1 MLHFCELEI
10 SVMNWRH
17 RTERKFESFSDLIF
31 THSKKTI
38 LAILLLVA
46 AFGTQLPNLTMDTST
61 EGFLHK
67 TDSMRVAYDEFRDQF
82 GRDEKL
88 LIAIKTENVFD
99 LNFLKKLEK
108 LHKKLEAELPYIT
121 DVNSLINARNT
132 YGDEESL
139 IVEDLFE
146 VLPDSQQQIEPQKQR
161 ALNNPLL
168 ENLLF
173 SEDQTFTTIVI
184 DTQTYSSFDADGKL
198 IVEQE
203 EDEFADE
210 PINIAPA
217 AKLYLSD
224 AENTVIVQKTQTIVK
239 EFEAD
244 NFEIYLTGS
253 AVIAGT
259 LKQSMMADTKSF
271 ITKMIVMIVIVL
283 ALLFKRV
290 SGVLLPLISVAFTI
304 AVTLSMMAITN
315 TPFTI
320 VTQIMPSFLLAVI
333 TGGAIHL
340 LAIFYKDL
348 SKTQDRKASLR
359 YAMGHSGLAIVMTSL
374 TTAAGLWSF
383 SFSDL
388 SPVADLGIFASSG
401 VLIGLLFNLV
411 LLPALIASMKIRPH
425 TAKEDA
431 QEHTQMDKML
441 LSISRISTGYP
452 KAIIAISGLMIVVA
466 IAFASQLRFSH
477 YPLVWFPEDHAS
489 RVATEVVDDKLKGS
503 ITLEIVID
511 TGKENG
517 LYDPAML
524 NKIQTATDYLN
535 TIQTD
540 TYFVGKTLSLVDVLK
555 ETNRALNENQA
566 AFYSIP
572 QDKDLIAQELFLF
585 ENSGSDDLEDFV
597 DASFSK
603 ARITVKAPYIDA
615 LEYNGFITQVQQQL
629 DQEFKGVATVQLTG
643 ITTLLSVIMEKSI
656 HSSAVSYVIAFG
668 LISIMMVVLVG
679 NVKIGLISMI
689 PNMLPILFLSTIM
702 VIFDMPLDMFTM
714 LIGAIALGLA
724 VDDTVHFMHNFRR
737 YELEYNDVDKAVRLT
752 LMGTGRAI
760 TVTSI
765 VLSVGFLVLLFASMS
780 SMFNFGILT
789 ASAIF
794 IALLADFFLV
804 PAIMKLMIHNKGDL

>member
-1 MLHFCELEI
+1 
-10 SVMNWRH
+10 MNWRH
-17 RTERKFESFSDLIF
+17 RTERKFERFSDLLF

-38 LAILLLVA
+38 FAVLLLVTG
-46 AFGTQLPNLTMDTST
+46 FGSQLSTLTMDTST

-88 LIAIKTENVFD
+88 LVAIKTENVFD
-99 LNFLKKLEK
+99 LDFLKKLEK

-132 YGDEESL
+132 YGDEKSL

-146 VLPDSQQQIEPQKQR
+146 VLPSSQQQIEPQKQR

-168 ENLLF
+168 QNLLF
-173 SEDQTFTTIVI
+173 SEDQKFAALVI

-198 IVEQE
+198 LVEQE

-210 PINIAPA
+210 LVISAPTDQI
-217 AKLYLSD
+217 YLSD
-224 AENTVIVQKTQTIVK
+224 AENTVIVNKAQQIIK
-239 EFEAD
+239 EFAAD
-244 NFEIYLTGS
+244 DFEIYLTGS

-259 LKQSMMADTKSF
+259 LKQSMMEDTKSF

-283 ALLFKRV
+283 GLLFKRV
-290 SGVLLPLISVAFTI
+290 SGVLLPLVSVAFTI
-304 AVTLSMMAITN
+304 TVTLSLMAITGV
-315 TPFTI
+315 PFTI

-348 SKTQDRKASLR
+348 SKTQDRKTSLR

-383 SFSDL
+383 SFSEL
-388 SPVADLGIFASSG
+388 SPVADLGVFASSG

-411 LLPALIASMKIRPH
+411 LLPALIASMKIKPH

-452 KAIIAISGLMIVVA
+452 KAIIAVSTLMIVVA

-477 YPLVWFPEDHAS
+477 YPLIWFPEDHAS

-503 ITLEIVID
+503 ITMEIVID
-511 TGKENG
+511 TGRENG
-517 LYDPAML
+517 LYEPAVL
-524 NKIQTATDYLN
+524 NKIEQATDYLN
-535 TIQTD
+535 SVQTQD
-540 TYFVGKTLSLVDVLK
+540 FYVGKTLSLVDVLK
-555 ETNRALNENQA
+555 ETNRALNENKSE
-566 AFYSIP
+566 YYVVP
-572 QDKDLIAQELFLF
+572 QDKNLVAQELFLF

-603 ARITVKAPYIDA
+603 ARITVKLPYVES
-615 LEYNGFITQVQQQL
+615 LGYNKFLTEWQTYFNQQF
-629 DQEFKGVATVQLTG
+629 DGVADVRFTG
-643 ITTLLSVIMEKSI
+643 ISVLLSTIMEKAI

-668 LISIMMVVLVG
+668 LISIMMIALIG

-760 TVTSI
+760 VVTSI

-780 SMFNFGILT
+780 SMFNFGVLT

-804 PAIMKLMIHNKGDL
+804 PAIMKLLIHNKGDL

>member
-1 MLHFCELEI
+1 
-10 SVMNWRH
+10 MNWRH
-17 RTERKFESFSDLIF
+17 RTERKFESFSDLLF

-38 LAILLLVA
+38 LAVLLLVVG
-46 AFGTQLPNLTMDTST
+46 FGSQLPTLTMDTST

-99 LNFLKKLEK
+99 LKFLQKLEK
-108 LHKKLEAELPYIT
+108 LHKQLEAELPYIT

-132 YGDEESL
+132 YGDDESL

-146 VLPDSQQQIEPQKQR
+146 DLPNSQQQIEPQKQR

-168 ENLLF
+168 QNLLF
-173 SEDQTFTTIVI
+173 SEDQTFTAIVI
-184 DTQTYSSFDADGKL
+184 DTQTYSSFDVNGDL

-210 PINIAPA
+210 PVIGAPTD
-217 AKLYLSD
+217 KIYLSD
-224 AENTVIVQKTQTIVK
+224 AENTVIVNKAQQIVK
-239 EFEAD
+239 EFVAD
-244 NFEIYLTGS
+244 DFEIHLTGS

-259 LKQSMMADTKSF
+259 LKQSMMEDTKNF
-271 ITKMIVMIVIVL
+271 IIKMIVMIVIVL
-283 ALLFKRV
+283 GLLFKRI
-290 SGVLLPLISVAFTI
+290 SGVLLPLTSVTFTI
-304 AVTLSMMAITN
+304 AVTLSLMAITG

-383 SFSDL
+383 SFSEL
-388 SPVADLGIFASSG
+388 SPVADLGVFASSG

-452 KAIIAISGLMIVVA
+452 KAIIAISTLMIVVA

-477 YPLVWFPEDHAS
+477 YPLVWFPEEHAS
-489 RVATEVVDDKLKGS
+489 RVATEVVDDKLKGA
-503 ITLEIVID
+503 ITMEIVID
-511 TGKENG
+511 TGRENG
-517 LYDPAML
+517 LYEPAVL
-524 NKIQTATDYLN
+524 NKIEQATDYLN
-535 TIQTD
+535 GVQTQD
-540 TYFVGKTLSLVDVLK
+540 FYVGKTLSLVDVLK
-555 ETNRALNENQA
+555 ETNRALNENKPE
-566 AFYSIP
+566 FYVVP
-572 QDKDLIAQELFLF
+572 QDKNLVAQELFLF

-603 ARITVKAPYIDA
+603 ARITVKLPYVES
-615 LEYNGFITQVQQQL
+615 LGYNKFLTEWQL
-629 DQEFKGVATVQLTG
+629 YFDQEFQDVAKVSFTG
-643 ITTLLSVIMEKSI
+643 ISPLLSVIMEKAI
-656 HSSAVSYVIAFG
+656 TSSAISYVIAFG
-668 LISIMMVVLVG
+668 LISIMMIALIG

-760 TVTSI
+760 VVTSI

-780 SMFNFGILT
+780 SMFNFGVLT

-804 PAIMKLMIHNKGDL
+804 PAIMKLLIHNKGDL

>member
-1 MLHFCELEI
+1 
-10 SVMNWRH
+10 MNWRH
-17 RTERKFESFSDLIF
+17 RTERKFESFSDLVF
-31 THSKKTI
+31 ENSKKTI
-38 LAILLLVA
+38 AAILLLVFA
-46 AFGTQLPNLTMDTST
+46 LGTQLPTLTMDTST

-67 TDSMRVAYDEFRDQF
+67 TDPMRIAYDEFRDQF

-88 LIAIKTENVFD
+88 LIAIKTKDVFD
-99 LNFLKKLEK
+99 LNFLNKLES
-108 LHKKLEAELPYIT
+108 LHKKLENELPYIT

-132 YGDEESL
+132 YGNKDSL

-146 VLPDSQQQIEPQKQR
+146 ELPKNQVDINPQKQR
-161 ALNNPLL
+161 ALNNPLF
-168 ENLLF
+168 ENLLY
-173 SEDQTFTTIVI
+173 SKDQTFTTIVI
-184 DTQTYSSFDADGKL
+184 DTQTYSSFDAQGNL
-198 IVEQE
+198 IVENE

-210 PINIAPA
+210 TDTTTQV
-217 AKLYLSD
+217 KQEYLSD
-224 AENTVIVQKTQTIVK
+224 AENTVIVKKTQDIIK
-239 EFEAD
+239 DFEAD
-244 NFEIYLTGS
+244 DFQIYLTGS

-271 ITKMIVMIVIVL
+271 VQKMVIAIIIVL

-290 SGVLLPLISVAFTI
+290 SGVFLPLIAVTFTI
-304 AVTLSMMAITN
+304 SVTLSLMAITG

-348 SKTQDRKASLR
+348 AKSQDVKTSLN

-383 SFSDL
+383 SFSEL
-388 SPVADLGIFASSG
+388 SPVSDLGVFASSG
-401 VLIGLLFNLV
+401 VLIGLLFTLV
-411 LLPALIASMKIRPH
+411 LLPALISAMNLKAKSSAED
-425 TAKEDA
+425 AKE
-431 QEHTQMDKML
+431 HTIMDTML
-441 LSISRISTGYP
+441 LGISRISTGYP
-452 KAIIAISGLMIVVA
+452 KAIVAISSVMIIVA
-466 IAFASQLRFSH
+466 IFFASQLRFEH
-477 YPLVWFPEDHAS
+477 YPLQWFPEDHAS
-489 RVATEVVDDKLKGS
+489 RVATEVVDSNLKGS
-503 ITLEIVID
+503 VTLEVIVD
-511 TGKENG
+511 THKENG

-524 NKIQTATDYLN
+524 NKIESATKYLN
-535 TIQTD
+535 SIQTD

-555 ETNRALNENQA
+555 ETNRALNENQTE
-566 AFYSIP
+566 FYSIP

-597 DASFSK
+597 DSSFSK
-603 ARITVKAPYIDA
+603 ARITVKVPYIDA
-615 LEYNGFITQVQQQL
+615 LEYNQFIAQVQTEL
-629 DQEFKGVATVQLTG
+629 DREFDGVATVSLTG
-643 ITTLLSVIMEKSI
+643 ITTLLSVIMDRSI
-656 HSSAVSYVIAFG
+656 SSSAVSYVIAFG
-668 LISIMMVVLVG
+668 LISIMMIVLVG
-679 NVKIGLISMI
+679 NIKIGLISMI

-760 TVTSI
+760 VVTSI

-780 SMFNFGILT
+780 SMFNFGVLT

>member
-1 MLHFCELEI
+1 
-10 SVMNWRH
+10 MNWRH
-17 RTERKFESFSDLIF
+17 RTERKFERFSDLLF

-38 LAILLLVA
+38 FAVLLLVTG
-46 AFGTQLPNLTMDTST
+46 FGSQLSTLTMDTST

-88 LIAIKTENVFD
+88 LVAIKTENVFD
-99 LNFLKKLEK
+99 LDFLKKLEK

-132 YGDEESL
+132 YGDEKSL

-146 VLPDSQQQIEPQKQR
+146 VLPSSQQQIEPQKQR

-168 ENLLF
+168 QNLLF
-173 SEDQTFTTIVI
+173 SEDQKFAALVI

-198 IVEQE
+198 LVEQE

-210 PINIAPA
+210 LVISAPTDQI
-217 AKLYLSD
+217 YLSD
-224 AENTVIVQKTQTIVK
+224 AENTLIVNKAQQIIK
-239 EFEAD
+239 EFAAD
-244 NFEIYLTGS
+244 DFEIYLTGS

-259 LKQSMMADTKSF
+259 LKQSMMEDTKSF

-283 ALLFKRV
+283 GLLFKRV
-290 SGVLLPLISVAFTI
+290 SGVLLPLVSVAFTI
-304 AVTLSMMAITN
+304 TVTLSLMAITGV
-315 TPFTI
+315 PFTI

-348 SKTQDRKASLR
+348 SKTQDRKTSLR

-383 SFSDL
+383 SFSEL
-388 SPVADLGIFASSG
+388 SPVADLGVFASSG

-411 LLPALIASMKIRPH
+411 LLPALIASMKIKPH

-452 KAIIAISGLMIVVA
+452 KAIIAVSTLMIVVA

-477 YPLVWFPEDHAS
+477 YPLIWFPEDHAS

-503 ITLEIVID
+503 ITMEIVID
-511 TGKENG
+511 TGRENG
-517 LYDPAML
+517 LYEPAVL
-524 NKIQTATDYLN
+524 NKIEQATDYLN
-535 TIQTD
+535 SVQTQD
-540 TYFVGKTLSLVDVLK
+540 FYVGKTLSLVDVLK
-555 ETNRALNENQA
+555 ETNRALNENKSE
-566 AFYSIP
+566 YYVVP
-572 QDKDLIAQELFLF
+572 QDKNLVAQELFLF

-603 ARITVKAPYIDA
+603 ARITVKLPYVES
-615 LEYNGFITQVQQQL
+615 LGYNKFLTEWQTYFNQQF
-629 DQEFKGVATVQLTG
+629 DGVADVRFTG
-643 ITTLLSVIMEKSI
+643 ISVLLSTIMEKAI

-668 LISIMMVVLVG
+668 LISIMMIALIG

-760 TVTSI
+760 VVTSI
-765 VLSVGFLVLLFASMS
+765 VLSVGFLVLLFA
-780 SMFNFGILT
+780 
-789 ASAIF
+789 
-794 IALLADFFLV
+794 
-804 PAIMKLMIHNKGDL
+804 

>member
-1 MLHFCELEI
+1 
-10 SVMNWRH
+10 MNWRH

-31 THSKKTI
+31 TNSKKTI
-38 LAILLLVA
+38 FAILLLVA
-46 AFGTQLPNLTMDTST
+46 AFGSQLPNLTMDTST

-88 LIAIKTENVFD
+88 LVAIKTSNVFD

-108 LHKKLEAELPYIT
+108 LHVRLENELTPYIT

-132 YGDEESL
+132 YGDQESL

-146 VLPDSQQQIEPQKQR
+146 ALPDTQEQIEPQKQR

-184 DTQTYSSFDADGKL
+184 DTQTYSLLDADGKL

-203 EDEFADE
+203 EDEFADK
-210 PINIAPA
+210 PVNIVQTE
-217 AKLYLSD
+217 KLYFSD
-224 AENTVIVQKTQTIVK
+224 AENTILVNKAQQIIKD
-239 EFEAD
+239 FEAED
-244 NFEIYLTGS
+244 FKIYLTGS

-259 LKQSMMADTKSF
+259 LKQSMMEDTKSF

-283 ALLFKRV
+283 AILFKRL
-290 SGVLLPLISVAFTI
+290 SGVLLPLVAVFFTI
-304 AVTLSMMAITN
+304 AVTLSLMAITG

-383 SFSDL
+383 SFSEL
-388 SPVADLGIFASSG
+388 SPVADLGVFASSG

-411 LLPALIASMKIRPH
+411 LLPALIASMKIKPH
-425 TAKEDA
+425 TAKEDS
-431 QEHTQMDKML
+431 QEHTKMDTML

-452 KAIIAISGLMIVVA
+452 KAIIAISTMMVVVA
-466 IAFASQLRFSH
+466 IFFASQLRFSH
-477 YPLVWFPEDHAS
+477 YPLEWFPEDHPS
-489 RVATEVVDDKLKGS
+489 RVATEVVDEKLKGS

-517 LYDPAML
+517 LYEPVML
-524 NKIQTATDYLN
+524 NKIQNATDYLN
-535 TIQTD
+535 SIQTE
-540 TYFVGKTLSLVDVLK
+540 TYFVGKTLSLADVLK
-555 ETNRALNENQA
+555 ETNRALNENKA
-566 AFYSIP
+566 EFYSIP
-572 QDKDLIAQELFLF
+572 QNKDLIAQELFLF

-597 DASFSK
+597 DSSFSK

-615 LEYNGFITQVQQQL
+615 LEYNEFILQVQERL

-656 HSSAVSYVIAFG
+656 HSSAISYLIAFG
-668 LISIMMVVLVG
+668 LVTVMMVLLIG

-689 PNMLPILFLSTIM
+689 PNILPILFLSTIM

-737 YELEYNDVDKAVRLT
+737 YELEFNDVDKAVRLT

-760 TVTSI
+760 TATSI

-804 PAIMKLMIHNKGDL
+804 PAIMKLLVHNKGDL

>member
-1 MLHFCELEI
+1 
-10 SVMNWRH
+10 MNWRH
-17 RTERKFESFSDLIF
+17 RSERKFESFSDIIF
-31 THSKKTI
+31 ENSKKTI
-38 LAILLLVA
+38 LAILLLVGV
-46 AFGTQLPNLTMDTST
+46 FGSQLPNLTMDTST

-67 TDSMRVAYDEFRDQF
+67 TDPIRVAYDEFRDQF

-88 LIAIKTENVFD
+88 LVAVKTQDIFD
-99 LNFLKKLEK
+99 LEFLKKLEK
-108 LHKKLEAELPYIT
+108 LHKRLENELPYIA

-146 VLPDSQQQIEPQKQR
+146 DLPDTQAQVEPQKQR

-168 ENLLF
+168 QNLLF
-173 SEDQTFTTIVI
+173 SEDQTFTAIVI
-184 DTQTYSSFDADGKL
+184 DTQTYSSFDANGEL
-198 IVEQE
+198 IVISE

-210 PINIAPA
+210 MEVDA
-217 AKLYLSD
+217 AEKIYLSD
-224 AENTVIVQKTQTIVK
+224 AENTVIVQKTQEIIK
-239 EFEAD
+239 DFEAQ

-271 ITKMIVMIVIVL
+271 IIKMMVMIIIVL
-283 ALLFKRV
+283 ALLFRRI
-290 SGVLLPLISVAFTI
+290 SGVALPLIAVVFTI
-304 AVTLSMMAITN
+304 VTTLSLMAITG

-340 LAIFYKDL
+340 LVIFYKEFA
-348 SKTQDRKASLR
+348 KTQNTKSSLR

-383 SFSDL
+383 SFSEL
-388 SPVADLGIFASSG
+388 SPVADLGVFASSG

-411 LLPALIASMKIRPH
+411 LLPALISAIKIKVKPV
-425 TAKEDA
+425 KENA
-431 QEHTQMDKML
+431 NEHTKMDVML
-441 LSISRISTGYP
+441 LGISRISTGYP
-452 KAIIAISGLMIVVA
+452 KTIVMISGVMIVIAIF
-466 IAFASQLRFSH
+466 FASQLRFSH
-477 YPLVWFPEDHAS
+477 HPLEWFPEDHDS
-489 RVATEVVDDKLKGS
+489 RVATEVVDDKLRGS
-503 ITLEIVID
+503 ITLEIIID

-517 LYDPAML
+517 LYEPAML
-524 NKIQTATDYLN
+524 NKIQSATDYLN
-535 TIQTD
+535 SIQTP
-540 TYFVGKTLSLVDVLK
+540 TFFVGKTLSLVDVLK
-555 ETNRALNENQA
+555 ETNRALNENRA
-566 AFYSIP
+566 DFYTIP
-572 QDKDLIAQELFLF
+572 QNKDLIAQELFLF

-603 ARITVKAPYIDA
+603 ARITVKVPYIDA
-615 LEYNGFITQVQQQL
+615 LEYNGFISQIQTRL
-629 DQEFKGVATVQLTG
+629 DQEFKGMATVSLTG
-643 ITTLLSVIMEKSI
+643 IGVLLSVIMEKSI
-656 HSSAVSYVIAFG
+656 YSSAVSYLIAFG
-668 LISIMMVVLVG
+668 LITIMMIVLIG

-689 PNMLPILFLSTIM
+689 PNILPILFLSTIM

-752 LMGTGRAI
+752 LLGTGRAI
-760 TVTSI
+760 VVTSI

-794 IALLADFFLV
+794 IALVADFFLV
-804 PAIMKLMIHNKGDL
+804 PAIMKLIIHNKGDL